1 MNTTADQKLSFQCT
15 ACGKKLSVA
24 PSARG
29 KVVACPCGQK
39 LKIPSLP
46 EPAPASIFDSDL
58 PEAISPT
65 PQATN
70 AYASPAAA
78 PARHAKSSGSSDVN
92 TVKSGQKLLIY
103 SILGSLCSL
112 PIISLANLLLGGT
125 PEKPELT
132 LGFALV
138 LCFGILAMLAAA
150 VCASL
155 SIFRMGRV
163 LFPGSTR
170 YIYAMG
176 VLIPIPLLNLLIM
189 FVSNSKA
196 TRYLKAQGIH
206 VGFWGATG

>member
-46 EPAPASIFDSDL
+46 QPAPASIFDSDL

-155 SIFRMGRV
+155 SISEHLPYGTRV
-163 LFPGSTR
+163 VPRLNALHLRHGCAYPNSTFELANHVCR
-170 YIYAMG
+170 Q
-176 VLIPIPLLNLLIM
+176 L
-189 FVSNSKA
+189 
-196 TRYLKAQGIH
+196 QGN
-206 VGFWGATG
+206 